1 MSISDSVSL
10 GSFNESCRRA
20 FGHIFFQ
27 KFVNFIDMTH
37 VFASL
42 RLTGPIL
49 ELTLSWIVLVFTT
62 DGSLNLVD
70 SLTVDRSTTC
80 HLIVSEI
87 FNGIA
92 RNCRGLLAF
101 SFPI

>member
-1 MSISDSVSL
+1 MSIFDNISL

-27 KFVNFIDMTH
+27 KFVDFIAMTH

-42 RLTGPIL
+42 RLTGLIL
-49 ELTLSWIVLVFTT
+49 ELTLSWIVLVFAA

-70 SLTVDRSTTC
+70 SLTFGRSTTC
-80 HLIVSEI
+80 HLIASER
-87 FNGIA
+87 FNGIS